1 MKTTTNDLN
10 ALLHVD
16 EWTGTAGTHLDIFN
30 RSRTNLLASVAQASA
45 HLGDAWLT
53 IRLHG
58 AREYHAADLADELR
72 RAGVPCRRDRTSIRV
87 PRGFVAALN
96 I

>member
-16 EWTGTAGTHLDIFN
+16 TWTGTDGETLDIFN
-30 RSRTNLLASVAQASA
+30 RCRTNLLARVSPATAQ
-45 HLGDAWLT
+45 LGDEWLT

-58 AREYHAADLADELR
+58 ASDYHAADLADELR
-72 RAGVPCRRDRTSIRV
+72 RAGVPCRRDRTAIRV